1 MGKGKISLGAIAG
14 FCGACI
20 AFYIGAGFATMQEV
34 MQYDASYG
42 SMFIVV
48 VVVAMGIYLYTNLSF
63 ATNGNRLNLTRGGDI
78 YGHYCGKWIG
88 KFYDYF
94 AALFC
99 YVCFFVMCG
108 AANSTAQQQWG
119 LPNGVGAVILTVA
132 VVATVVFGLDGIVN
146 ALGKIGP
153 VIVIM
158 IFALAIIS
166 LGNNIGDLPANMA
179 AVDAGEYADSIS
191 QVGGGNPIASGASYA
206 GFVILWFATFMA
218 EMGAKNRLREVNS
231 GMILSTVFIAAATI
245 LCVLALIANIQETS
259 VADIPALVLAN
270 SVNPLFGTIYAFI
283 VFCGIYTTSVPLLW
297 TGIGRIAKEGT
308 TMYRLFVILG
318 GALGCG
324 VACFLPYQGLVNIL
338 YGLNGYVGFILVAF
352 MVVHDVRTRMGSR
365 KAKSIMPGGAPEPT
379 ESFALN
385 EWDKASG
392 EGSFHSIDE
401 QRAAVAAAEAER
413 SKVVI
418 CYHDT
423 FQQHFVQ
430 MGSLAEFEEYYPGVE
445 PDLVFSMS
453 SELRTNKVLAAQ
465 TEREIAEYAA
475 AEAAKEAAAEAE
487 KQAEA
492 VV

>member
-1 MGKGKISLGAIAG
+1 MGKGKVSLAAIIG

-42 SMFIVV
+42 SLFFVV
-48 VVVAMGIYLYTNLSF
+48 VIVAMGIYLYTNLSF
-63 ATNGNRLNLTRGGDI
+63 ATNGNRLKLERGGDI
-78 YGHYCGKWIG
+78 YGHYCGKYIG

-94 AALFC
+94 AAIFC

-119 LPNGVGAVILTVA
+119 LPNGVGAIILTVA

-153 VIVIM
+153 VIVVM

-166 LGNNIGDLPANMA
+166 LGNNIENLPENMA
-179 AVDAGEYADSIS
+179 AVDAGEYSDVIS

-206 GFVILWFATFMA
+206 GFVILWFATFLA
-218 EMGAKNRLREVNS
+218 EMGAKNRLREVNI

-245 LCVLALIANIQETS
+245 LCVLALIADIPNTS
-259 VADIPALVLAN
+259 VADIPALVMAN
-270 SVNPLFGTIYAFI
+270 KINPVFGTIYAFI

-308 TMYRLFVILG
+308 AMYRLFVIIG
-318 GALGCG
+318 GCLGCA

-338 YGLNGYVGFILVAF
+338 YGLNGYVGFALVAF
-352 MVVHDVRTRMGSR
+352 MIIHDVRTRMGTKR
-365 KAKSIMPGGAPEPT
+365 VKSIFPGGDPEPT
-379 ESFALN
+379 TSYVLN
-385 EWDKASG
+385 EYDKAREDG
-392 EGSFHSIDE
+392 FHRYDTE
-401 QRAAVAAAEAER
+401 AAAAAAVEAE
-413 SKVVI
+413 KNKIVI
-418 CYHDT
+418 CYHDM

-430 MGSLAEFEEYYPGVE
+430 MESLEEFKEYYPDIE
-445 PDLVFSMS
+445 PDLVFDMTY
-453 SELRTNKVLAAQ
+453 ELRAMKEN
-465 TEREIAEYAA
+465 
-475 AEAAKEAAAEAE
+475 AKLPQG
-487 KQAEA
+487 KTS
-492 VV
+492 